1 MAMAFHALA
10 DDLAVKYIERREQG
24 GDAVALV
31 IVGRRAGAPLLH
43 RQHWL
48 GPVEGLNLAF
58 LIDRQDNGVVRR
70 INVQPDDLLQ
80 FGRELRIVGELELP
94 HAMRLK
100 TMCTPY
106 PLHRAD
112 ADPRR
117 LGHRRASPVAG
128 CWRRPAQRQG
138 NHTLGHFGSKRPD
151 ARWPRFVPP
160 KPRRSFLAE
169 PFLPTP
175 DHGLG
180 LPGRAHD
187 LGSAMALAS
196 QKNDLRPPNVLL
208 RAVAVR
214 HHRSQSAPVGRTQSD
229 LRSRVHS
236 PHSHVRVSRRIHQ
249 RIEVLDLVH

>member
-1 MAMAFHALA
+1 M
-10 DDLAVKYIERREQG
+10 
-24 GDAVALV
+24 ALV
-31 IVGRRAGAPLLH
+31 IVGHGAGAPLLH
-43 RQHWL
+43 RQSRL
-48 GPVEGLNLAF
+48 GPVKGLNLAF
-58 LIDRQDNGVVRR
+58 LIDRQDYSVVRR
-70 INVQPDDLLQ
+70 IDVQPDDLLE
-80 FGRELRIVGELELP
+80 FGRKLRVVGQLELP

-128 CWRRPAQRQG
+128 CRRRPGQRQR
-138 NHTLGHFGSKRPD
+138 NHTLGYFASKRRD
-151 ARWPRFVPP
+151 ARGPRFVPP
-160 KPRRSFLAE
+160 KSRRPFVAE

-187 LGSAMALAS
+187 LGRAVAFGR
-196 QKNDLRPPNVLL
+196 QKNDFRPPNVLL

-214 HHRSQSAPVGRTQSD
+214 HHRFNRAPIGRAKSD
-229 LRSRVHS
+229 VRSLVH
-236 PHSHVRVSRRIHQ
+236 PADSHRRVSRGILK
-249 RIEVLDLVH
+249 RIEVLDLID